1 VVKNMSIENAIRKFE
16 EMEKSTK
23 EKLDPTNTNND
34 LKNVISRYKLNTRIK
49 ISVANEIQPNSW
61 LNEEKYDW
69 FKKGYQ
75 YALTQ
80 NRSIAAMSSASPED
94 LYFFVSSILR
104 ANDIDIDEIQTTSQI
119 IKKAAED
126 TEKTNAK
133 IEKIREQTNKVF
145 DPVGWICGKLFSGEK
160 VIT

>member
-1 VVKNMSIENAIRKFE
+1 MSIENAIRKFE
-16 EMEKSTK
+16 EIEKSTK

-49 ISVANEIQPNSW
+49 ISVANEIEPNSW

-69 FKKGYQ
+69 FRKGYQ

-119 IKKAAED
+119 FKELAEE
-126 TEKTNAK
+126 TEKINKK
-133 IEKIREQTNKVF
+133 IEKNRQETNKVF
-145 DPVGWICGKLFSGEK
+145 DPVGWICDKLFSSKK

>member
-1 VVKNMSIENAIRKFE
+1 MSIENAIRKFE
-16 EMEKSTK
+16 EIEKSTK

-49 ISVANEIQPNSW
+49 ISVANEIEPNSW

-69 FKKGYQ
+69 FRKGYQ

-119 IKKAAED
+119 FKELAEE
-126 TEKTNAK
+126 TEKINQK
-133 IEKIREQTNKVF
+133 IEKNRQETNKVF
-145 DPVGWICGKLFSGEK
+145 DPVGWICNKLFSSKK